1 MQAVG
6 DGQRTGLRRGCGRLG
21 DGKVLSASLDNV
33 VAAVVVGDGHLAD
46 PGVGVVG
53 IRRRVFSRRNDRIS
67 VLEGHGRPQRIAGVG
82 AGLDFNRGRH
92 GFWRDLP
99 LDHGRAG
106 VVAGT
111 FDGQGNAVIG
121 IGGLVAA
128 YNTVGNIFS
137 PFFQCHTGNLRRL
150 LRRVVFE
157 VGRFQRNHCA
167 LDGLGSD
174 LDSCGVGY
182 GCVFLGIRSK
192 RPFGLIAVICIRLD
206 CAVCPCER
214 AVDGCAGVG
223 VFHLASDAAVA
234 QCLTIGNL
242 ACGDFAVHN
251 GRELVLC
258 EDVDGQS
265 DVLIVARGDC
275 NRNRAELS
283 FVRAASVCFQCQL
296 TGLAVYKGNK
306 GANAQIGINLLAIG
320 DRAIVTGSSQLRQQR

>member
-1 MQAVG
+1 M
-6 DGQRTGLRRGCGRLG
+6 
-21 DGKVLSASLDNV
+21 
-33 VAAVVVGDGHLAD
+33 
-46 PGVGVVG
+46 
-53 IRRRVFSRRNDRIS
+53 
-67 VLEGHGRPQRIAGVG
+67 
-82 AGLDFNRGRH
+82 
-92 GFWRDLP
+92 
-99 LDHGRAG
+99 
-106 VVAGT
+106 
-111 FDGQGNAVIG
+111 
-121 IGGLVAA
+121 
-128 YNTVGNIFS
+128 
-137 PFFQCHTGNLRRL
+137 

-214 AVDGCAGVG
+214 AVDLISGVG

-258 EDVDGQS
+258 EDVDGQG

-306 GANAQIGINLLAIG
+306 GANAQIGINLLVIG
-320 DRAIVTGSSQLRQQR
+320 DRAVVTGSSQLRQQR